1 MKTFLLTFGAFVGGA
16 LLVKVVHVVNR
27 RRDARRYPTELTRYA
42 ESKVQDA
49 GHKRNWLGRI

>member
-16 LLVKVVHVVNR
+16 VLVKIVQVIKR
-27 RRDARRYPTELTRYA
+27 RRDARLYPNELTRYA
-42 ESKVQDA
+42 ESKVQDS